1 VREAV
6 ASLLEDSRKMRAHV
20 QQRVEQMSQQDP
32 EREAKALAGRV
43 AELDKKLSR
52 AQDLV
57 TDGLISAHD
66 LREKATAM
74 RAERGY
80 GGGCPRPV
88 AGFLA
93 ALARPLVPL

>member
-1 VREAV
+1 
-6 ASLLEDSRKMRAHV
+6 M

-66 LREKATAM
+66 LREKAAAM